1 MEKTSL
7 MNGISSTVVCTMLN
21 TNTGKK
27 QVE

>member
-1 MEKTSL
+1 